1 VLDTLFNKHGCD
13 KSSKHNYHLVYE
25 KDFSCMRDE
34 PINIL
39 ELGVFRGD
47 SIKAWL
53 EYFPKAQIY
62 GLDIFVRESPEDI
75 EVLNDE
81 RVHWIR
87 GDSLSEDIANKI
99 QEEWNDVT
107 FDIIIDDGKHTPDA
121 NRLSFKHLNKF
132 LSKSGAYYVEDV
144 WPLDIM
150 TEQEMKHH
158 WVQKYPEDYTVDEML
173 NFLQEI
179 ETWDVERFDLRA
191 GAEPDS
197 YIIKIK
203 EKVK

>member
-1 VLDTLFNKHGCD
+1 MLDTLFNKHGCD

-25 KDFSCMRDE
+25 KDFSSLRNK

-53 EYFPKAQIY
+53 EYFPNAQIY

-75 EVLNDE
+75 EVLNSD

-87 GDSLSEDIANKI
+87 GDSLSESITNQI
-99 QEEWNDVT
+99 QEKWNGIT
-107 FDIIIDDGKHTPDA
+107 FDIIIDDGKHTPEA

-132 LSKSGAYYVEDV
+132 LNKDGAYYIEDV

-150 TEQEMKHH
+150 TEQEMKHN
-158 WVQKYPEDYTVDEML
+158 WIRKYPKDYTVAEMSK
-173 NFLQEI
+173 FLREI
-179 ETWDVERFDLRA
+179 EDWDVERFDLR
-191 GAEPDS
+191 GKAESDS

-203 EKVK
+203 GK